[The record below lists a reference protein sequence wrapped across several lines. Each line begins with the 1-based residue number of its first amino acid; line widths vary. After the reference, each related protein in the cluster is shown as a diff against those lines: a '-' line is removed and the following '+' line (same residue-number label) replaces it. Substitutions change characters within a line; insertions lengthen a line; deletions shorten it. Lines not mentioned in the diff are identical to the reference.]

1 MGPWG
6 SWGLDFTIPGFQIP
20 SWGDFSA
27 GLGHLHPIH
36 SASGNLSNQWMNLPS
51 VSSLTT
57 IIYRKKIG
65 QKWWNDFNEILIKWA
80 IMFSPEIILFHRA
93 ISGPTLSQPH
103 CETLSFHQFHT
114 QPQGIHYPSLEHQA
128 GTRPWSTNSRVNLSR
143 SLKPRSLITPTLCSQ
158 WKEKVVA

>member
-6 SWGLDFTIPGFQIP
+6 SWGLDFTIPP

-93 ISGPTLSQPH
+93 ISGPTLSQPVRL
-103 CETLSFHQFHT
+103 CRFTSFT
-114 QPQGIHYPSLEHQA
+114 PSLRAFITQA
-128 GTRPWSTNSRVNLSR
+128 WNTKQEQDLGQQILG
-143 SLKPRSLITPTLCSQ
+143 LICPEVWNREVWLPPLC
-158 WKEKVVA
+158 VVSERRR